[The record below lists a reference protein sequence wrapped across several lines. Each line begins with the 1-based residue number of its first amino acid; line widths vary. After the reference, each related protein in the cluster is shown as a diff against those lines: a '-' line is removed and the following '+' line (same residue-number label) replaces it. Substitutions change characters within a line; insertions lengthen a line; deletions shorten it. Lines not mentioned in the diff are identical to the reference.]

1 MARRRGVMS
10 VQFRIERDVF
20 ERFPTFC
27 VGVVVA
33 TGLDNSGQTPAHD
46 RVQEALRAEW
56 QRVREAY
63 AGRDLKADPAIAVWR
78 DAFAKL
84 GFDPDAT
91 PSSVEALMR
100 RPILSQEEAPFVN
113 DAVDLGNIVSL
124 RHRVPVGAHD
134 LDRLRGDF
142 VVRATREGDAFTL
155 LGAKESEPVPAGEI
169 AYADD
174 REIRTRRWVWRL
186 GEHGKVTPRSG
197 NVIFPIDGFV
207 GQTDDQVRAA
217 VADLAAKL
225 QGELGA
231 KVVTGFVDAAHPA
244 LDLPEYTPV
253 AVDPIERLLTR
264 RVVEVLPSREEME
277 KVLRSGKKIRIYLGV
292 DATSPVIHI
301 GHSVQ
306 IQKLREFQDL
316 GHKVVLLIGDF
327 TGRIG
332 DPTDKSA
339 ARSQLTL
346 DQVKENAKTY
356 VQQVS
361 KILDFNRPDNP
372 VELRFNGDWWD
383 KMTAKDM
390 IELAAYFT
398 VQQMLQRDMFQKRM
412 AENRPIGLHEFL
424 YPLLQGY
431 DSVAISVDA
440 ELGGTDQTFNML
452 AGRTLVKA
460 IQDREKF
467 VLTGPL
473 LEGTDGRKMS
483 KSYGNVIGVNDEPY
497 EMYGKLMSLKDE
509 LITKYFELVTDVD
522 EREIEAMARDLVS
535 GAVNPMLL
543 KKKLADNLVTR
554 LHSAAA
560 AAEAAARFERE
571 VQRRELPSDIP
582 EVVLPRGGEWSIV
595 DLLVA
600 CKLATGKNDAKR
612 LVEGGGVEY
621 DGAKVAEVRAT
632 VAVRDGAVLRG
643 RRRHYARLRV
653 AE

>member
-1 MARRRGVMS
+1 MATVR
-10 VQFRIERDVF
+10 FRIESDVF
-20 ERFPTFC
+20 ERFPTFR
-27 VGVVVA
+27 VGLVVA
-33 TGLDNSGQTPAHD
+33 TGLDNGGQTPASD
-46 RVQEALRAEW
+46 RIKSELRAEW
-56 QRVREAY
+56 QRVREVY
-63 AGRDLKADPAIAVWR
+63 DGRDLRADPAIAVWR
-78 DAFAKL
+78 DAFARA

-100 RPILSQEEAPFVN
+100 RPIGGDEAPLVS
-113 DAVDLGNIVSL
+113 DAVDLGNAVSL

-142 VVRATREGDAFTL
+142 VVRVTAEGDVFTPI
-155 LGAKESEPVPAGEI
+155 GAKASEPVPAGEI

-186 GEHGKVTPRSG
+186 GEKGKVTPRSA
-197 NVIFPIDGFV
+197 NIVFPIDGFA
-207 GQTDDQVRAA
+207 GETDEQVRAA
-217 VADLAAKL
+217 VADLAKRL
-225 QGELGA
+225 QTDLGA
-231 KVVTGFVDAAHPA
+231 TVVTGFVDAAHPSF
-244 LDLPEYTPV
+244 DLPTWEPV
-253 AVDPIERLLTR
+253 GIDPIERLLTR

-277 KVLRSGKKIRIYLGV
+277 RVLRSGKKLRIYLGV
-292 DATSPVIHI
+292 DATSPIIHI
-301 GHSVQ
+301 GHSVP

-316 GHKVVLLIGDF
+316 GHKVVLLVGDF

-339 ARSQLTL
+339 VRSQLTPE
-346 DQVKENAKTY
+346 QVKANAKTY

-361 KILDFNRPDNP
+361 KILDFNNPENP

-383 KMTAKDM
+383 RMTAKDM

-398 VQQMLQRDMFQKRM
+398 VQQMLQRDMFQKRL

-431 DSVAISVDA
+431 DSVAMDVDA
-440 ELGGTDQTFNML
+440 EVGGTDQTFNML

-509 LITKYFELVTDVD
+509 LITKYFDLVTDVD
-522 EREIEAMARDLVS
+522 EREIEAMARDLAA
-535 GAVNPMLL
+535 GAVNPMVL
-543 KKKLADNLVTR
+543 KKRLAANIVTR
-554 LHSAAA
+554 LHSA
-560 AAEAAARFERE
+560 EAAAGAAERFERE
-571 VQRRELPSDIP
+571 VQRHELPSDIP
-582 EVVLPRGGEWSIV
+582 EVFLPRGGDWPVI

-612 LVEGGGVEY
+612 LVEGGSVEY
-621 DGAKVAEVRAT
+621 DGAKVTEVRAT
-632 VAVRDGAVLRG
+632 LAVRDEVVLRG
-643 RRRHYARLRV
+643 RRRQFARLRV
-653 AE
+653 GG

>member
-1 MARRRGVMS
+1 MKM
-10 VQFRIERDVF
+10 QFRIEPEVF

-33 TGLDNSGQTPAHD
+33 TGLDNGGQTLAD
-46 RVQEALRAEW
+46 ARIKDELRAEW
-56 QRVREAY
+56 RRARDAY

-78 DAFAKL
+78 DAFAKA
-84 GFDPDAT
+84 GFDPDQT

-100 RPILSQEEAPFVN
+100 RPILSQEEAPTVN

-142 VVRATREGDAFTL
+142 VVRVTREGDAFTL
-155 LGAKESEPVPAGEI
+155 LGAKESESVPAGEI

-174 REIRTRRWVWRL
+174 VEVRTRRWVWRL
-186 GEHGKVTPRSG
+186 GEKGKVTPRSG

-207 GQTDDQVRAA
+207 GQTDEQVRRA
-217 VADLAAKL
+217 VADLKVKL
-225 QGELGA
+225 QEELGA
-231 KVVTGFVDAAHPA
+231 AVVTGFVDAAHPA
-244 LDLPEYTPV
+244 MDLPEWSPV

-264 RVVEVLPSREEME
+264 NVVEVLPSRDEME
-277 KVLRSGKKIRIYLGV
+277 KVLRSGKKLRIYLGV

-339 ARSQLTL
+339 ARSQLTPEM
-346 DQVKENAKTY
+346 VKENAKTY

-398 VQQMLQRDMFQKRM
+398 VQQMLQRDMFQKRL

-424 YPLLQGY
+424 YPLLQGF
-431 DSVAISVDA
+431 DSVSMDVDA

-460 IQDREKF
+460 INDKEKF

-497 EMYGKLMSLKDE
+497 EMYGKLMSVKDE
-509 LITKYFELVTDVD
+509 LITKYFELVTDFD
-522 EREIEAMARDLVS
+522 EREIETMVRDLAA
-535 GAVNPMLL
+535 GAVNPMVL
-543 KKKLADNLVTR
+543 KKRLAANIVTR
-554 LHSAAA
+554 LHSAEA

-571 VQRRELPSDIP
+571 VQRHELPAEIP
-582 EVVLPRGGEWSIV
+582 DVVLPRGGDWPSV

-621 DGAKVAEVRAT
+621 DGAKVTEARAT
-632 VAVRDGAVLRG
+632 IAVRDGAVLRG
-643 RRRHYARLRV
+643 RRRQFARLRV
-653 AE
+653 GE